1 MYVLGGGRLLP
12 IFTQTSG
19 FVMNVL
25 LGIPVHVRAGV
36 QQNRVLESGFLRS
49 EGESGSGVTHPR
61 ALWPLSPLEDHTLQ
75 LSFLL
80 PYLPPPTHLSSQNRS
95 HLGQAEATGVSRV
108 CG

>member
-1 MYVLGGGRLLP
+1 MLP

-49 EGESGSGVTHPR
+49 EGESGSGMTHPR
-61 ALWPLSPLEDHTLQ
+61 ALWLLSP
-75 LSFLL
+75 
-80 PYLPPPTHLSSQNRS
+80 
-95 HLGQAEATGVSRV
+95 V
-108 CG
+108 